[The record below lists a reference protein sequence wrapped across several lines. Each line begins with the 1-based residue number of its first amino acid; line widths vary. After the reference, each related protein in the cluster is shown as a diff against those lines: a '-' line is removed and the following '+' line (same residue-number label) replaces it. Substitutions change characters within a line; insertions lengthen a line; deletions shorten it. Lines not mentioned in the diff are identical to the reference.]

1 MIGHRTA
8 SRRTLRYVVVPTIAF
23 AATAGLIWRASYAA
37 FDPSTSR
44 SADAPGQV
52 TLTNDTHGTA
62 LFNPGGPVAPGAGGS
77 QCVQVTSTAG
87 DAGAVRMY
95 LTDLVGTANGF
106 ENRMMITVEQGSG
119 SGAGTCA
126 GFVADTAGPVI
137 PRQSFAAAAEQFAD
151 FESGAGNWATHGN
164 TTGESMSYKIT
175 WEFDTTGMSQS
186 AQNSLMGEQT
196 GLGFEWELQSV

>member
-52 TLTNDTHGTA
+52 TLTDDAHGSA
-62 LFNPGGPVAPGAGGS
+62 LFHPGGPVVPGAAGT
-77 QCVQVTSTAG
+77 QCVKVTSTAG
-87 DAGAVRMY
+87 DAGSVRMY
-95 LTDLVGTANGF
+95 LTDLVGTTNGF
-106 ENRMMITVEQGSG
+106 QNHMMITVEQGRG
-119 SGAGTCA
+119 SGTGSCV
-126 GFVADTAGPVI
+126 GFVADAAGQVI

-151 FESGAGNWATHGN
+151 FESGAGDWATHGN
-164 TTGESMSYKIT
+164 TTGESMSYKVT
-175 WEFDTTGMSQS
+175 WEFDTTGMSQA

-196 GLGFEWELQSV
+196 GLRFEWELQSV